1 MRQEAWSFT
10 GVDWQAR
17 EVPSTSAEEPTWVD
31 VELRSD
37 EEAKAFFASAW
48 IQDSFPGLLAK
59 RAAKGGAL
67 PPTDPPSFHVSSGW
81 AFGRLYW
88 LDKRKESPRGDDDQD
103 LILVAQEIHVVAST
117 SLVVTVRYPLIH
129 WHATD
134 PTTPRAATRG
144 LGLPIE
150 RLKKDT
156 AELTEAARN
165 ADAFDFGSTFLTAL
179 LGRVTSS
186 YFDALDFVRSVA
198 DAVEAEVSG
207 LEMPDGV
214 RTRRDILNLRRL
226 LRQLRWAFVPEDES
240 QELLAWPSV
249 GSRNHV
255 IDVHL
260 ADAEAES
267 SRAVVTTHDLMEQVQ
282 QTFDL
287 LTSIKQ
293 DTIEVTTYRL
303 TMVATLLLP
312 PSLIAGIY
320 GMNFRYMPFLNRTP
334 AVLVAFAVMIASS
347 VLSWFVVKKRLP
359 IPGHHAISR
368 DAKA

>member
-1 MRQEAWSFT
+1 MRQEAWTFAGSEWT
-10 GVDWQAR
+10 AR
-17 EVPSTSAEEPTWVD
+17 EVPSRPVEEPTWVD
-31 VELRSD
+31 VELRSG

-48 IQDSFPGLLAK
+48 MQDSFPRLLAK

-67 PPTDPPSFHVSSGW
+67 PPTDPPSFHVSPGW
-81 AFGRLYW
+81 VFGRLYW

-103 LILVAQEIHVVAST
+103 LILVAQEIHVVSSS
-117 SLVVTVRYPLIH
+117 SLAVTVRYPLIH

-134 PTTPRAATRG
+134 PTTPRAATPG

-150 RLKKDT
+150 RLKKET
-156 AELTEAARN
+156 AELAEAARST
-165 ADAFDFGSTFLTAL
+165 DGFDFASAFLTTL

-186 YFDALDFVRSVA
+186 YFDALGFVRSVA
-198 DAVEAEVSG
+198 DIVEGEVSG
-207 LEMPDGV
+207 LEMPDSV

-226 LRQLRWAFVPEDES
+226 LRQLRWAFVPEDETH
-240 QELLAWPSV
+240 ELLSWPSDQ
-249 GSRNHV
+249 GRNHM

-267 SRAVVTTHDLMEQVQ
+267 SRAVVTTRDLMEQVQ

-293 DTIEVTTYRL
+293 DTIEATTYRL

-312 PSLIAGIY
+312 PSLIAGMY
-320 GMNFRYMPFLNRTP
+320 GMNFRYMPFLSRSP
-334 AVLVAFAVMIASS
+334 AVFITLAAMIASS
-347 VLSWFVVKKRLP
+347 VLGWFVAKRRLP
-359 IPGHHAISR
+359 IPGHRATRDSR
-368 DAKA
+368 S

>member
-1 MRQEAWSFT
+1 MRQEAWTFT
-10 GVDWQAR
+10 GVEWETR
-17 EVPSTSAEEPTWVD
+17 EVPSTPVEEPTWVD
-31 VELRSD
+31 VELRSE

-67 PPTDPPSFHVSSGW
+67 PPTDPPSFHVAPGW

-88 LDKRKESPRGDDDQD
+88 LDKRKESPRGEDDQD
-103 LILVAQEIHVVAST
+103 LILVAQEIHVVASD
-117 SLVVTVRYPLIH
+117 SLAVTVRYPLIH

-134 PTTPRAATRG
+134 PTTPQAATPGVG
-144 LGLPIE
+144 LSIE

-156 AELTEAARN
+156 ADLAQAARN
-165 ADAFDFGSTFLTAL
+165 VDGIDFASTFLTAL

-186 YFDALDFVRSVA
+186 YFNALDFVRSVA
-198 DAVEAEVSG
+198 DAVEGEVSG
-207 LEMPDGV
+207 LEMPDSV

-226 LRQLRWAFVPEDES
+226 LRQLRWAFLPEDES
-240 QELLAWPSV
+240 HELLAWPSV
-249 GSRNHV
+249 EARNHV

-267 SRAVVTTHDLMEQVQ
+267 SRAVVTAHDLMEQVQ

-334 AVLVAFAVMIASS
+334 AVFVSFAAMVASS
-347 VLSWFVVKKRLP
+347 ALSWFVVKRRLP
-359 IPGHHAISR
+359 IPGHRATRDSR
-368 DAKA
+368 S

>member
-1 MRQEAWSFT
+1 MRQETWTFT
-10 GVDWQAR
+10 GVDWRPR
-17 EVPSTSAEEPTWVD
+17 EVPSTHVEEPTWVD
-31 VELRSD
+31 VELRSG

-48 IQDSFPGLLAK
+48 IQESFPGPVSKLA
-59 RAAKGGAL
+59 AEGGAL
-67 PPTDPPSFHVSSGW
+67 PPTDPPKFHVSPSW
-81 AFGRLYW
+81 VFGRLYW

-103 LILVAQEIHVVAST
+103 LILVAQEIHVVSSR
-117 SLVVTVRYPLIH
+117 SLAVTVRYPLIH

-134 PTTPRAATRG
+134 PTTPQAATPG
-144 LGLPIE
+144 GGLPIE
-150 RLKKDT
+150 RLKTDT
-156 AELTEAARN
+156 AELAEAARN
-165 ADAFDFGSTFLTAL
+165 VGAVDFGSTFLTTL

-198 DAVEAEVSG
+198 DMVEGEVSG
-207 LEMPDGV
+207 LEMPDSV

-226 LRQLRWAFVPEDES
+226 LRQLRWAFVPGDES
-240 QELLAWPSV
+240 EELLAWPSAKL
-249 GSRNHV
+249 SNHV
-255 IDVHL
+255 IAVHL

-267 SRAVVTTHDLMEQVQ
+267 ARAAATAHDLMEQVQ

-293 DTIEVTTYRL
+293 DTIEATTYRL

-320 GMNFRYMPFLNRTP
+320 GMNFRYMPFLSKGP
-334 AVLVAFAVMIASS
+334 AVFITLAAMVASS

-359 IPGHHAISR
+359 IPGRRTASR
-368 DAKA
+368 DA